1 MSIKITPKQEG
12 VVIGSILGDGYVQKT
27 GSKNARLRY
36 EHSSKQKLYLV
47 WKVSVLGTLFNGK
60 PVFVERV
67 HPKTNKTYKYVRHQ
81 SNSTPYLGKLR
92 KIFYPEGR
100 KIIPSNLQ
108 DLLKHPISLAVW
120 FFDDG
125 YLCKKHQG
133 SYLYLG
139 KVSSEEATVAQIAI
153 HHNFDIDSKVYS
165 KGVKGYALYFNSA
178 NTKKLVGLIKEFASS
193 DMIYKV
199 SLTP

>member
-1 MSIKITPKQEG
+1 MSIKLTPKQEG
-12 VVIGSILGDGYVQKT
+12 VVIGSILGDGYLQKT

-36 EHSSKQKLYLV
+36 EHNYKQKIYLA
-47 WKVSVLGTLFNGK
+47 WKVSMLGAFFNGRQ
-60 PVFVERV
+60 VFMERI

-92 KIFYPEGR
+92 EIFYPEGR
-100 KIIPSNLQ
+100 KIIPRNLQ

-139 KVSSEEATVAQIAI
+139 KVFSEEANIAQSAI
-153 HHNFDIDSKVYS
+153 HQNFDISSKIYS
-165 KGVKGYALYFNSA
+165 KGVKGYALYFNSG
-178 NTKKLVGLIKEFASS
+178 NTKKLVELIKGFASS

>member
-199 SLTP
+199 SLTL

>member
-178 NTKKLVGLIKEFASS
+178 NTKKLVELIKEFASS

>member
-12 VVIGSILGDGYVQKT
+12 VVIGSILGDGYIQKT

-36 EHSSKQKLYLV
+36 EHSYKQKEYLM
-47 WKVSVLGTLFNGK
+47 WKVSMLGTLFNGR
-60 PVFVERV
+60 PVFMERV
-67 HPKTNKTYKYVRHQ
+67 HPKTNRTYKYVRHQ
-81 SNSTPYLGKLR
+81 SNSTPYLGRLR
-92 KIFYPEGR
+92 KGFYPKGR
-100 KIIPSNLQ
+100 KIIPSNLR

-120 FFDDG
+120 FFDAG
-125 YLCKKHQG
+125 YLCKKHCG

-139 KVSSEEATVAQIAI
+139 RVSSEEATVAQVAI
-153 HHNFDIDSKVYS
+153 HQNFDINSKVYS
-165 KGVKGYALYFNSA
+165 KGVKGYALYFNSD
-178 NTKKLVGLIKEFASS
+178 NTKKLVGLVKVFASS

>member
-1 MSIKITPKQEG
+1 MSIKITPKQGG

>member
-153 HHNFDIDSKVYS
+153 HHNFDIDSKVYP